1 MSSFLCIFFIIFL
14 AVTTSVQSARQFHVG
29 DHFGWRQPDQ
39 NNADFYTKWA
49 RINRFQIGD
58 SLVIIIII
66 HVFLVI
72 VYVVFEYE
80 NDSVL
85 SVEKEDYIN
94 CDTSKPITTFTNGKS
109 TLNLDRSGPFYFIS
123 GTDDHCNNGQKLL
136 VEVMAPHPIPASP
149 PTPTTIAVPPE
160 GSSSPMMAPSNAPY
174 SSDTLD
180 QATSS
185 SSMVVVASCFMSTLV
200 TFVIVIMLG

>member
-1 MSSFLCIFFIIFL
+1 MSSFLRIFFIIFL
-14 AVTTSVQSARQFHVG
+14 ATATSVQSARQFHVG
-29 DHFGWRQPDQ
+29 DRVGWRQPDQ

-49 RINRFQIGD
+49 QTNRFQIGD
-58 SLVIIIII
+58 SL
-66 HVFLVI
+66 
-72 VYVVFEYE
+72 VFEYE

-85 SVEKEDYIN
+85 SVEKEDYFN
-94 CDTSKPITTFTNGKS
+94 CDTSEPITTFTNGKS

-160 GSSSPMMAPSNAPY
+160 GFSSPMMAPSNAPY

-180 QATSS
+180 QAASS
-185 SSMVVVASCFMSTLV
+185 STMVVVTSSFMSTLV
-200 TFVIVIMLG
+200 TFVIVIMLGL